1 MEHEWR
7 GRSCNQ
13 ALRREEGPHLTLC
26 NQALRWKEAAVLG
39 ADVSQGVSVN
49 AIDENLYQI
58 LWIGA
63 RMPHLLRWELGE
75 YIKYKHLDLQAA
87 TQALYHHQ
95 FITITTT
102 CSRLSNFSF

>member
-1 MEHEWR
+1 ME
-7 GRSCNQ
+7 GGVGIGGQ
-13 ALRREEGPHLTLC
+13 AI
-26 NQALRWKEAAVLG
+26 A

-75 YIKYKHLDLQAA
+75 YIKYKHLDLLQPKRY
-87 TQALYHHQ
+87 T
-95 FITITTT
+95 TI
-102 CSRLSNFSF
+102 SSSP

>member
-1 MEHEWR
+1 MEHGWR

-13 ALRREEGPHLTLC
+13 ALR
-26 NQALRWKEAAVLG
+26 WKDAAVLG
-39 ADVSQGVSVN
+39 GQAIAADVNQGVSVN

-75 YIKYKHLDLQAA
+75 YIKYKHLELQPKPY
-87 TQALYHHQ
+87 T
-95 FITITTT
+95 TI
-102 CSRLSNFSF
+102 SSSP